1 MHHIRSQRDRKKI
14 SGLAQAAEYLA
25 SGDIDASINT
35 MNNQPQFGG
44 LSEAMGN
51 IAENFKTH
59 TDEAKRLAAGET
71 SIEIKPKS
79 EKDVLGK
86 SLMTIR
92 ESIKQIG
99 GDVDLISSL
108 TRQGIFKKRTDTQAG
123 QSGYDGIMLSGD
135 YKRMGDGIDEMMD
148 TVVDKMIWYK
158 AVLDAIPFPVHVIDN
173 DMNWTFLN
181 KSFSDLMITN
191 GVVKDRDAACGMPC
205 SSANADICNT
215 EGCGIRRLVDQG
227 LTDSY
232 FEWVGRN
239 NKQDTAYLLNEKD
252 ERIGYVEIVTDL
264 TSIISVNEYSNTEI
278 QRLGK
283 NLLRLAEGDLDLD
296 TQIGDVGEYTAEVN
310 NQFKAIAESLAE
322 VKKSI
327 GNLID
332 DATMITKAAVEGQL
346 DKKADASKFE
356 GSWRILV
363 VGMNNILEEI
373 AKPLQEVAGVMDAM
387 SNGNLQVLVNG
398 NYEGEFDNLKQS
410 VNATANR
417 LNAIVGEIS
426 EVTEEIGTGNLNIE
440 NIHAFEGDFENIS
453 NALNAIIQSLNTILG
468 DINDAAEQVSAG
480 STQVS
485 AGSQSL
491 AQGSTEQASSVQE
504 LTASIAEIADQTKS
518 NAMDANKAKEL
529 ATVVRDNATKGNAQM
544 SEMQNSMVAINQ
556 SSEDISKIIKV
567 IDDIAFQ
574 TNILA
579 LNAAVE
585 AARAG
590 QHGKGFA
597 VVAEEVRN
605 LAARSAD
612 AAKETTVLI
621 EGSIDKVQV
630 GTKIAY
636 DTATALNEIVD
647 GIEKVT
653 DLVGNISIATNE
665 QASGIAQIDTGVEQV
680 ARVVQ
685 QNSATAEQSAAAS
698 EELSSQAEM
707 LKQMIDR
714 FQLKGK

>member
-1 MHHIRSQRDRKKI
+1 MNGS
-14 SGLAQAAEYLA
+14 AETTNR
-25 SGDIDASINT
+25 I
-35 MNNQPQFGG
+35 QP
-44 LSEAMGN
+44 
-51 IAENFKTH
+51 
-59 TDEAKRLAAGET
+59 
-71 SIEIKPKS
+71 
-79 EKDVLGK
+79 
-86 SLMTIR
+86 
-92 ESIKQIG
+92 
-99 GDVDLISSL
+99 
-108 TRQGIFKKRTDTQAG
+108 
-123 QSGYDGIMLSGD
+123 
-135 YKRMGDGIDEMMD
+135 
-148 TVVDKMIWYK
+148 
-158 AVLDAIPFPVHVIDN
+158 
-173 DMNWTFLN
+173 
-181 KSFSDLMITN
+181 
-191 GVVKDRDAACGMPC
+191 
-205 SSANADICNT
+205 
-215 EGCGIRRLVDQG
+215 
-227 LTDSY
+227 
-232 FEWVGRN
+232 
-239 NKQDTAYLLNEKD
+239 YLLNEKD

-346 DKKADASKFE
+346 DKRADASKFE

-387 SNGNLQVLVNG
+387 SNGHLQVLVNG

-417 LNAIVGEIS
+417 LNTIVGEIS
-426 EVTEEIGTGNLNIE
+426 EVTEEIGNGNLNIE

-453 NALNAIIQSLNTILG
+453 NALNAIIQSLNTVLG

-544 SEMQNSMVAINQ
+544 SEMQNYMVAINQ

-597 VVAEEVRN
+597 W
-605 LAARSAD
+605 
-612 AAKETTVLI
+612 
-621 EGSIDKVQV
+621 
-630 GTKIAY
+630 
-636 DTATALNEIVD
+636 
-647 GIEKVT
+647 
-653 DLVGNISIATNE
+653 
-665 QASGIAQIDTGVEQV
+665 
-680 ARVVQ
+680 
-685 QNSATAEQSAAAS
+685 
-698 EELSSQAEM
+698 
-707 LKQMIDR
+707 
-714 FQLKGK
+714 